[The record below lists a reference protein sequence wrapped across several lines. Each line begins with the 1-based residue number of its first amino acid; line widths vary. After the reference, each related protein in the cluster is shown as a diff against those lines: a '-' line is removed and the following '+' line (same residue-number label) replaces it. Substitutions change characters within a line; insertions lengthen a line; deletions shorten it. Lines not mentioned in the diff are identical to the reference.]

1 MTSRRLVTSASNT
14 AVSSRSLLTPG
25 SSVSPLLFARA
36 ALARAKSAAPGH
48 GCLEVGALAPAE
60 DDQRTQFLLS
70 RGTLSAAGG
79 APAVPL
85 IACRPASTGASG
97 RSLAPEDTRVL
108 AGPTRGGPCRL
119 VPVARGAVD
128 QLGRCQD
135 ARLADGRVAR
145 GGAGCARPRRLRC
158 LPRAGPPARGHLLR
172 RRKPRPK
179 PVPEGQLAL
188 FGRPGGHEETGS
200 LGAEGLLSPV

>member
-135 ARLADGRVAR
+135 TRLADGRV
-145 GGAGCARPRRLRC
+145 
-158 LPRAGPPARGHLLR
+158 
-172 RRKPRPK
+172 
-179 PVPEGQLAL
+179 
-188 FGRPGGHEETGS
+188 
-200 LGAEGLLSPV
+200 

>member
-70 RGTLSAAGG
+70 SRY
-79 APAVPL
+79 PL
-85 IACRPASTGASG
+85 G
-97 RSLAPEDTRVL
+97 RWRRT
-108 AGPTRGGPCRL
+108 GGPPDCL
-119 VPVARGAVD
+119 
-128 QLGRCQD
+128 Q
-135 ARLADGRVAR
+135 
-145 GGAGCARPRRLRC
+145 AGFHRRLR
-158 LPRAGPPARGHLLR
+158 
-172 RRKPRPK
+172 
-179 PVPEGQLAL
+179 
-188 FGRPGGHEETGS
+188 
-200 LGAEGLLSPV
+200 

>member
-1 MTSRRLVTSASNT
+1 MGKLIVMNGL
-14 AVSSRSLLTPG
+14 SLDGVMQGPG
-25 SSVSPLLFARA
+25 RPD
-36 ALARAKSAAPGH
+36 
-48 GCLEVGALAPAE
+48 

-135 ARLADGRVAR
+135 ARLADGR
-145 GGAGCARPRRLRC
+145 G
-158 LPRAGPPARGHLLR
+158 
-172 RRKPRPK
+172 
-179 PVPEGQLAL
+179 
-188 FGRPGGHEETGS
+188 
-200 LGAEGLLSPV
+200 

>member
-1 MTSRRLVTSASNT
+1 MRLDHSSAERGRGCSVRGEHQAVTGRFQVRILVAELMSSEPQVSLKVRMTSRRLVTSASNT

-135 ARLADGRVAR
+135 ARLAVGR
-145 GGAGCARPRRLRC
+145 G
-158 LPRAGPPARGHLLR
+158 
-172 RRKPRPK
+172 
-179 PVPEGQLAL
+179 
-188 FGRPGGHEETGS
+188 
-200 LGAEGLLSPV
+200 

>member
-1 MTSRRLVTSASNT
+1 MSHRAKLDGSALHKAVTGRFQVRILVAELMSSEPQVSLKVRMTSRRLVTSASNT

-85 IACRPASTGASG
+85 IACRRASTGASG

-135 ARLADGRVAR
+135 ARLADGR
-145 GGAGCARPRRLRC
+145 G
-158 LPRAGPPARGHLLR
+158 
-172 RRKPRPK
+172 
-179 PVPEGQLAL
+179 
-188 FGRPGGHEETGS
+188 
-200 LGAEGLLSPV
+200 

>member
-1 MTSRRLVTSASNT
+1 MLELSATTRIRHIIFVRLEVRMTSRRLVTSASNT

-70 RGTLSAAGG
+70 RGTRSAAGG

-85 IACRPASTGASG
+85 IACRPASASAS
-97 RSLAPEDTRVL
+97 R
-108 AGPTRGGPCRL
+108 
-119 VPVARGAVD
+119 
-128 QLGRCQD
+128 
-135 ARLADGRVAR
+135 
-145 GGAGCARPRRLRC
+145 
-158 LPRAGPPARGHLLR
+158 
-172 RRKPRPK
+172 
-179 PVPEGQLAL
+179 
-188 FGRPGGHEETGS
+188 
-200 LGAEGLLSPV
+200 